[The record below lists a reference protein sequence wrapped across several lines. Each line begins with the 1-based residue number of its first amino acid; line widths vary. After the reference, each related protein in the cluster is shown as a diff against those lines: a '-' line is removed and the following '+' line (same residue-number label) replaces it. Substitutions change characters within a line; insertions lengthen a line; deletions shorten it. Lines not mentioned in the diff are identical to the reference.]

1 MAHLVEQEGNLRWV
15 NYVIENAM
23 YTDKV
28 TMVYNNVTAAADLGA
43 SVTAGTSQVVANGV
57 ITTAGV
63 DPKLAI
69 RFKIPLSAGGYNN
82 DQVFEIQDA
91 VIPREYKFTPTSY
104 ATTANDRATW
114 IARPPSLAAKLICR
128 YIYLDDFER
137 RQFAVNPHEYL
148 ITEYQHHQQ
157 FLGANTDQVVVDL
170 KFNHPTKEL
179 IFFYRPDEW
188 WTEDLKDYYKGYW
201 SFKNVAS
208 SFGEGHLFTTAN
220 LILNSQNVYADGRDP
235 VYFDYVVPN
244 QFHKRVDKDSH
255 VYVIPFSM
263 QPDSWKP
270 SGSINMSRLDDV
282 KLVLKG
288 MGTTTPAG
296 TLNVYAKN
304 FNVMKIMNGMGGKRT
319 APATGT
325 VSGTVPLTNYKI
337 VASTS
342 FYTNALRLAEV
353 KRILGLMDTG
363 STLYVTRRETSNLTN
378 IMWAKDQTLNW
389 ILNEVDLA
397 KTSAATGSGTNETT
411 YPTAALTKGQAYVMT
426 WTTSL
431 PDPNPT
437 SNAKEQ
443 LMGFLRGT
451 AL

>member
-1 MAHLVEQEGNLRWV
+1 MYTCTSWGVYRSLSATVTSFPNGTFSKYRPAFFTVGAVGAAGAGGINVIKTELGSTVYDTNKYKLTDENAVRALIRKLYLEGRYGNTMAHLVEQEGNLRWV

-28 TMVYNNVTAAADLGA
+28 TMVYNNVSAATDLGA
-43 SVTAGTSQVVANGV
+43 SVTAGTSQVVNGSGV

-69 RFKIPLSAGGYNN
+69 KFKIPLYNA

-304 FNVMKIMNGMGGKRT
+304 FNVMKIMNGMGGKR
-319 APATGT
+319 
-325 VSGTVPLTNYKI
+325 Y
-337 VASTS
+337 AS
-342 FYTNALRLAEV
+342 
-353 KRILGLMDTG
+353 
-363 STLYVTRRETSNLTN
+363 
-378 IMWAKDQTLNW
+378 
-389 ILNEVDLA
+389 
-397 KTSAATGSGTNETT
+397 
-411 YPTAALTKGQAYVMT
+411 
-426 WTTSL
+426 
-431 PDPNPT
+431 
-437 SNAKEQ
+437 
-443 LMGFLRGT
+443 
-451 AL
+451 